1 MVKHV
6 RFLEQQIQ
14 DIHEQHVKNTQVS
27 VLPDINNRFL
37 VLVFPC
43 SVLSI
48 LCFLAITVTT
58 LVKKLKMLLFI
69 LLLK

>member
-6 RFLEQQIQ
+6 RLLEQQIE

-27 VLPDINNRFL
+27 VLPAINNRFL
-37 VLVFPC
+37 VLVFPF
-43 SVLSI
+43 SVFSI
-48 LCFLAITVTT
+48 LCFLAITVIT
-58 LVKKLKMLLFI
+58 LVKKIKDAPLI